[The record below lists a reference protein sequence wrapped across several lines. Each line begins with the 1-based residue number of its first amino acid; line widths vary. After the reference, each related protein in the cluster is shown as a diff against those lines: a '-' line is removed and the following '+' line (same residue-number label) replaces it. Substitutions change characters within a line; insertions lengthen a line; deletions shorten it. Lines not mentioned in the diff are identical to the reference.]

1 MNIGKTQEYTLNY
14 IICDEI
20 YKKVLNYAAASNLYY
35 NPQLRDI
42 LKQGVNNEITIIRTQ
57 IFANL

>member
-1 MNIGKTQEYTLNY
+1 MKIGKTQEYTLSY

-20 YKKVLNYAAASNLYY
+20 YKKVLNYAAVSNLYY

-42 LKQGVNNEITIIRTQ
+42 LKQGINNEITIIRRE
-57 IFANL
+57 IFSNL

>member
-1 MNIGKTQEYTLNY
+1 MNIGKTQEYTLGY
-14 IICDEI
+14 VICDEI
-20 YKKVLNYAAASNLYY
+20 YKKVLNYAAVSKLYY

-42 LKQGVNNEITIIRTQ
+42 IKQGINNEITIIRRV